1 MHIYEQ
7 GLSIQLWK
15 KKKIETDTNFAKFIF
30 ELEDRQKLGLS
41 EYIYV
46 AIVYKR
52 KKNQV
57 SWVKRGQR

>member
-7 GLSIQLWK
+7 GLSIQLW

-57 SWVKRGQR
+57 SWDKQGQR

>member
-15 KKKIETDTNFAKFIF
+15 KKTETDTNFAKFIF

-57 SWVKRGQR
+57 SWVKQGQR

>member
-7 GLSIQLWK
+7 GLSIQLW

-41 EYIYV
+41 EYIYA